1 MDPIDLYGMHITF
14 FEYGN
19 VIEKLKKP
27 NLVSRLLL
35 L

>member
-19 VIEKLKKP
+19 FIDKCKKP
-27 NLVSRLLL
+27 NVASQLLL
-35 L
+35 P